1 MPSRINKEIN
11 EKINIG
17 IGKQMNEKSDRQI
30 NKQKTQLVAVEGFG
44 QELIISYIIS
54 LFARL
59 CYRLAVCCCLQ
70 WRHKYLN

>member
-44 QELIISYIIS
+44 QEL
-54 LFARL
+54 
-59 CYRLAVCCCLQ
+59 
-70 WRHKYLN
+70 